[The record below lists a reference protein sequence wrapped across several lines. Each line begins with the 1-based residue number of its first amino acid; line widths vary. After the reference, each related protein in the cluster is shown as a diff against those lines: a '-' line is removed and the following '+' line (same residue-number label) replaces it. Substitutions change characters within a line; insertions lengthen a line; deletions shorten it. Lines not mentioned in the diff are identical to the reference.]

1 VKEFG
6 LLEDDMEE
14 EEEAMLTSRAVK
26 TDSPPILS
34 VSQTRSGRHVR
45 PSKRLPKDQQLV
57 KVQQQSEQLKAP
69 EAHPACFASPP
80 PPPFL
85 EYTEHSVARRR
96 GARKLEKYVCL
107 VCKKTYLGNKKMDR
121 HLKVR

>member
-6 LLEDDMEE
+6 LFEDDMEE
-14 EEEAMLTSRAVK
+14 AMLTPRAVE
-26 TDSPPILS
+26 TDSPILS
-34 VSQTRSGRHVR
+34 VSQTRSGRIVR

-57 KVQQQSEQLKAP
+57 QVQQSELKV

-85 EYTEHSVARRR
+85 EYTEPSVSRRR